1 MIIQCEQCQAKFKLD
16 DSKVTDK
23 GVKVRC
29 AKCKHV
35 FTVTKEQP
43 ATEPADF
50 GAAFEQTAF
59 GGQEEASFQTPAPPP
74 ETHEPSIPFS
84 FGSDFT
90 DEPVFPDPPAQQ
102 VVAEEPAPSF
112 SFDTTPQEEEADNT
126 VRMESNPLESKA
138 QDSSFAPAG
147 NDDFSLSSLEDDKG
161 FAVERDDASSTPGEV
176 DFDSFDFGDGSSD
189 ADKTM
194 VAPPATVDFGDKT
207 MIQQPM
213 AAAAP
218 EAPAP
223 KAAAQGLDFSDDD
236 MFGAVVAPPVE
247 EPAESISFD
256 FGTDSFADS
265 MDLGGAETGQ
275 KGSSLSLDGGT
286 DAPFSLGEIDFGD
299 ELTSVAVQQ
308 VNPDELKPSQE
319 ILFAPLAEAQEKP
332 APTTADDDLKKAFM
346 ADAGQPAQED
356 LPPLSISSRRKQ
368 SPLFTGLIAVLALL
382 VVGVLAYFGLSSPSS
397 DKDKV
402 AQESGKISV
411 RAVKASYVKNA
422 SAGALLVISGEALN
436 EYPQPRAALQ
446 VKGMIYDAK
455 GVVLSS
461 KNVFGGNQ
469 LTDEQLATMPLDKI
483 EAAMAN
489 QFGDSLAN
497 LEVPPG
503 KAVPFTIVIANPP
516 KEGKDFGVEP
526 VGSTEAKGKQQ

>member
-50 GAAFEQTAF
+50 GSSFEQTAF
-59 GGQEEASFQTPAPPP
+59 GGQVEASFPAPVPPP
-74 ETHEPSIPFS
+74 ETEEPSTPFS
-84 FGSDFT
+84 FGSDFP
-90 DEPVFPDPPAQQ
+90 DESAFSDPPAQQ
-102 VVAEEPAPSF
+102 AVAEEPVSSF

-126 VRMESNPLESKA
+126 VRMESNPFESNA
-138 QDSSFAPAG
+138 LDPAFALAG
-147 NDDFSLSSLEDDKG
+147 NDEFSLSSLEGDKG
-161 FAVERDDASSTPGEV
+161 FAVERDEASSTPGEV

-194 VAPPATVDFGDKT
+194 VAPSATVDFGDET
-207 MIQQPM
+207 MIQPM
-213 AAAAP
+213 AAAPA
-218 EAPAP
+218 APAP

-256 FGTDSFADS
+256 FGTDSFAES
-265 MDLGGAETGQ
+265 MELGGAETGQ
-275 KGSSLSLDGGT
+275 KASSLSLDGGT

-332 APTTADDDLKKAFM
+332 APTAADDDLAKSFM
-346 ADAGQPAQED
+346 ADAGQPVQDD

-382 VVGVLAYFGLSSPSS
+382 VVGVLAYFGLTSSSG

-402 AQESGKISV
+402 AQASGKISV

-422 SAGALLVISGEALN
+422 AAGTLLVISGEALN

-461 KNVFGGNQ
+461 KNAFGGNQ
-469 LTDEQLATMPLDKI
+469 LTDEQLAAMPLDKI

-497 LEVPPG
+497 LEVPPRQG
-503 KAVPFTIVIANPP
+503 GPLYNCHYQPSQ
-516 KEGKDFGVEP
+516 GR
-526 VGSTEAKGKQQ
+526 